1 MTHVSGACSH
11 PCLCAHLWWPRD
23 PVVLGSNPD
32 PSRVQERH
40 CGSPLAPQFCL
51 WGPRLFLQQFVRQE
65 TQTGSPC
72 PNPRF
77 CSWAPHSRPIH
88 RAPLF
93 RREMGW
99 GVFTHRWWDVGLSLA
114 EGRVAWQG
122 GRRLHPQRVVI
133 ACIQLEPNSGLNK
146 MIHLSQEREKGN
158 KGYGAPGRRCLFAPV
173 GGTEG
178 PGTGWAA
185 AWQSCGQPQTQSFPS
200 RTEVSPW
207 GLSAP

>member
-1 MTHVSGACSH
+1 
-11 PCLCAHLWWPRD
+11 
-23 PVVLGSNPD
+23 
-32 PSRVQERH
+32 
-40 CGSPLAPQFCL
+40 
-51 WGPRLFLQQFVRQE
+51 
-65 TQTGSPC
+65 
-72 PNPRF
+72 
-77 CSWAPHSRPIH
+77 
-88 RAPLF
+88 
-93 RREMGW
+93 MGW

-122 GRRLHPQRVVI
+122 GRRLHPQQVVT

-146 MIHLSQEREKGN
+146 MIHPSQEREKGN

-178 PGTGWAA
+178 EPGNWVGSGLAELWPTPNPGI
-185 AWQSCGQPQTQSFPS
+185 TQSFPS